1 MRRGLRVRA
10 VADGVAAAGAEVG
23 RILLILLLMM
33 NIVAA
38 EVAQISLSLDI
49 VVVVRSMP
57 IPGGSGGSTDGRH
70 VL

>member
-1 MRRGLRVRA
+1 MRLGLRVRV
-10 VADGVAAAGAEVG
+10 VADGVAATEVEIW
-23 RILLILLLMM
+23 RILILLLMM

>member
-49 VVVVRSMP
+49 VVVRPMP